1 MLNTN
6 GIIRKREIVECTRQG
21 AATVRQLYG
30 DNIVESTIVEKITYI
45 SDGLN
50 VNGYIARPRDKGV
63 YPVLIWNRGGTEEH
77 GALDDVR
84 AHLILAST
92 AAWGYVV
99 LATQYRGN
107 VGSDGVED
115 WGGDDVCDALNMIET
130 AKNLDECDVSRI
142 AVEGASRGGMTTYR
156 ALLEYENFKCAII
169 HAGITD
175 VPSLIKFKPHFG
187 QFVDNRYSGLSDDE
201 KANELRKISAVHF
214 ADRLP
219 KQTPILIMHG
229 VEDNIVP
236 IEQSEKLA
244 AELERHGIPH
254 EFIRIEGG
262 THVALKDGSYKEID
276 RRRKAWLE
284 KYLQH

>member
-1 MLNTN
+1 MPGTD
-6 GIIRKREIVECTRQG
+6 GIIRRRETIDCTRQG
-21 AATVRQLYG
+21 QATVKQLYG
-30 DNIVESTIVEKITYI
+30 DGVVDTTIVEKISYL

-50 VNGYIARPRDKGV
+50 VNGYIARPFEKGV

-115 WGGDDVCDALNMIET
+115 WGGDDLNDALNMIEV
-130 AKNLDECDVSRI
+130 AKNLDECDLSRI

-156 ALLEYENFKCAII
+156 ALLRYDKFKCAII

-175 VPSLIKFKPHFG
+175 VPSLLKFKPRFG
-187 QFVDNRYSGLSDDE
+187 EFVDGQYSDLSEEE
-201 KANELRKISAVHF
+201 KTKELQNISAVYF
-214 ADRLP
+214 ADKLP
-219 KQTPILIMHG
+219 KQTPILILHG
-229 VEDNIVP
+229 TDDHVVP
-236 IEQSEKLA
+236 IEQSEALA
-244 AELERHGIPH
+244 VQLEKYGIPH
-254 EFIRIEGG
+254 EFVRIEGG

-284 KYLQH
+284 KYL